1 MRCAALTAHRF
12 WKNEERLHLGHLRIK
27 CTMEPKSEGNR
38 SSAEAVLRNL
48 RSFGIHAVVALQDE
62 FGYRD
67 DLVALF

>member
-1 MRCAALTAHRF
+1 MRCAVLTAHRF

-38 SSAEAVLRNL
+38 SSAEAVLRDL
-48 RSFGIHAVVALQDE
+48 GSLGIHAIAVFQDE